1 MRWQYLLRRL
11 ALLAVTLLLVSAVT
25 YGLITIAPGDPAEL
39 VLQKQLGQQPTAEQV
54 DTFRSQHGLDEPLHH
69 QYLDWLGDLLQGDMG
84 QSYYHERS
92 VSELLLD
99 RVPVTVELAVG
110 GLAVSLAVSLPTG
123 ILSARRPNGVA
134 DHVIQAIALLGVA
147 MPNFWL
153 GYLLVFVFSLTL
165 SLTPV
170 YGSGTLGHLVL
181 PSITLGTGLA
191 AVQTRLL
198 RSTLRETLSE
208 EFVTAARTRGLPD
221 SVVMYK
227 HALRNALLP
236 LLTVVGLQLGFVL
249 NGAVVVEVVFQRP
262 GLGTL
267 LVDAIFDRNYP
278 VVQGVTLLA
287 GVLFVLVNTATDLA
301 YGLVDPRIDVG
312 ADPA

>member
-11 ALLAVTLLLVSAVT
+11 AMTAVTLLLVSVVT
-25 YGLITIAPGDPAEL
+25 YGLIFVAPGDPAEL
-39 VLQKQLGQQPTAEQV
+39 ALEKQLGQQPTAEQV
-54 DTFRSQHGLDEPLHH
+54 ETFRAEHGLDEPAHI
-69 QYLDWLGDLLQGDMG
+69 QYLHWVGDLLQGDLG

-92 VSELLLD
+92 VGTLLVD
-99 RVPVTVELAVG
+99 RLPVTL
-110 GLAVSLAVSLPTG
+110 GLAAGALVVSLAVSLPTG
-123 ILSARRPNGVA
+123 ILSACRPHGYA
-134 DHVIQAIALLGVA
+134 DHASQVVALLGVA

-165 SLTPV
+165 GVTPV
-170 YGSGTLGHLVL
+170 YGSGTLGHLLL

-198 RSTLRETLSE
+198 RASLRDTLDA
-208 EFVTAARTRGLPD
+208 EFVAAARTRGLGERL
-221 SVVMYK
+221 VAYK

-236 LLTVVGLQLGFVL
+236 LITVLGLQLGFLL

-267 LVDAIFDRNYP
+267 LVDSVFDRNYP

-287 GVLFVLVNTATDLA
+287 GVLFALVNTVTDLA
-301 YGLVDPRIDVG
+301 YERIDPRIDLG
-312 ADPA
+312 GEPA

>member
-1 MRWQYLLRRL
+1 MHWQYLLRRVTL
-11 ALLAVTLLLVSAVT
+11 TAVTLVLVSAVT
-25 YGLITIAPGDPAEL
+25 YSLIGVAPGDPAEL
-39 VLQKQLGQQPTAEQV
+39 VLQKQLGQPPTTEQTE
-54 DTFRSQHGLDEPLHH
+54 TFRAKHGLDEPIHV
-69 QYLDWLGDLLQGDMG
+69 QYLHWVGDLLQGDLG

-92 VSELLLD
+92 VNELLLD
-99 RVPVTVELAVG
+99 RLPVTAKLAAG
-110 GLAVSLAVSLPTG
+110 GLAVSLAVSIPTG
-123 ILSARRPNGVA
+123 ILSARRPHGLA
-134 DHVIQAIALLGVA
+134 DHVSQTIALLGVA

-153 GYLLVFVFSLTL
+153 GYLLVFAVSLKL
-165 SLTPV
+165 GLTPA
-170 YGSGTLGHLVL
+170 YGSGTLAHLVL

-198 RSTLRETLSE
+198 RATLRDTLDA
-208 EFVTAARTRGLPD
+208 EFVTAVRTRGVRERL
-221 SVVMYK
+221 VVGK

-287 GVLFVLVNTATDLA
+287 GVLFVSVNTVTDLA
-301 YGLVDPRIDVG
+301 YGVVDPRIDIG
-312 ADPA
+312 SDPA

>member
-1 MRWQYLLRRL
+1 MHWQYLLRRL
-11 ALLAVTLLLVSAVT
+11 SLTAVTLLLVSAVT
-25 YGLITIAPGDPAEL
+25 YSLIAIAPGDPAEL
-39 VLQKQLGQQPTAEQV
+39 VLRKRLSQPPTTAQIES
-54 DTFRSQHGLDEPLHH
+54 FRTKHGLDEPLYW
-69 QYLDWLGDLLQGDMG
+69 QYLNWLGDLLQGDLG

-92 VSELLLD
+92 VSELLSD
-99 RVPVTVELAVG
+99 RLPVTLELAAG

-123 ILSARRPNGVA
+123 ILSACRPQGFA
-134 DHVIQAIALLGVA
+134 DHLSQIIALLGVA

-153 GYLLVFVFSLTL
+153 GYLLIFAFSVKLG
-165 SLTPV
+165 LTPV
-170 YGSGTLGHLVL
+170 YGSGTLAHLAL

-198 RSTLRETLSE
+198 RATLRDTLDA
-208 EFVTAARTRGLPD
+208 EFVTAARTRGLGERL
-221 SVVMYK
+221 VVVK

-278 VVQGVTLLA
+278 VIQGVTLLA
-287 GVLFVLVNTATDLA
+287 GVLFVLVNTITDLA
-301 YGLVDPRIDVG
+301 YVIVDPRIDIG
-312 ADPA
+312 GDPA

>member
-1 MRWQYLLRRL
+1 MHWQYLFRRL
-11 ALLAVTLLLVSAVT
+11 TLTAVTLVLVSAVT
-25 YGLITIAPGDPAEL
+25 YSLIGIAPGDPAEL
-39 VLQKQLGQQPTAEQV
+39 VLQKQLGQAPTTEQIE
-54 DTFRSQHGLDEPLHH
+54 TFRSKHGLDEPIHW
-69 QYLDWLGDLLQGDMG
+69 QYLHWFGDLLKGDLG

-99 RVPVTVELAVG
+99 RLPVTVKLAAG

-123 ILSARRPNGVA
+123 ILSARRPQGLA
-134 DHVIQAIALLGVA
+134 DHLSQTIALLGVA

-153 GYLLVFVFSLTL
+153 GYLLIFAFSLKL
-165 SLTPV
+165 GLTPV
-170 YGSGTLGHLVL
+170 YGSGTLAHLVL

-198 RSTLRETLSE
+198 RATLQDTLGA
-208 EFVTAARTRGLPD
+208 EFVTAARTRGLREWL
-221 SVVMYK
+221 VVGK

-287 GVLFVLVNTATDLA
+287 GVLFVSVNTVTDLA
-301 YGLVDPRIDVG
+301 YGLIDPRIDVG
-312 ADPA
+312 GDPA

>member
-1 MRWQYLLRRL
+1 MHWQYLLRRL
-11 ALLAVTLLLVSAVT
+11 VLMAVTLLLVSAVT
-25 YGLITIAPGDPAEL
+25 YSLIFVAPGDPAEL
-39 VLQKQLGQQPTAEQV
+39 ALQKQLAQQPTAEQIEA
-54 DTFRSQHGLDEPLHH
+54 FRARHGLDEPAHR
-69 QYLDWLGDLLQGDMG
+69 QYVDWLGAVLRGDLG

-99 RVPVTVELAVG
+99 RLPVTVELAAG

-123 ILSARRPNGVA
+123 ILSAYRPHGLA
-134 DHVIQAIALLGVA
+134 DHLSQTIALLGVA

-153 GYLLVFVFSLTL
+153 GYLLVFVFSLTFGV
-165 SLTPV
+165 TPV
-170 YGSGTLGHLVL
+170 YGTGTLGHLVL

-198 RSTLRETLSE
+198 RATMRGTLDA
-208 EFVTAARTRGLPD
+208 EFVTAARTRGLD
-221 SVVMYK
+221 ERLVVFK

-236 LLTVVGLQLGFVL
+236 LLTVIGLQLGFVL

-287 GVLFVLVNTATDLA
+287 GVLFVSVNTVTDLA
-301 YGLVDPRIDVG
+301 YGLVDPRIDIG
-312 ADPA
+312 GDPA

>member
-54 DTFRSQHGLDEPLHH
+54 DTFRSQHGLDEPLHR
-69 QYLDWLGDLLQGDMG
+69 QYLDWLGGLLQGDLG

-99 RVPVTVELAVG
+99 RVPVTVELAIG

-134 DHVIQAIALLGVA
+134 DHVSQAIALLGVA

-208 EFVTAARTRGLPD
+208 EFVTAAQTRGLPD
-221 SVVMYK
+221 DVVVYK